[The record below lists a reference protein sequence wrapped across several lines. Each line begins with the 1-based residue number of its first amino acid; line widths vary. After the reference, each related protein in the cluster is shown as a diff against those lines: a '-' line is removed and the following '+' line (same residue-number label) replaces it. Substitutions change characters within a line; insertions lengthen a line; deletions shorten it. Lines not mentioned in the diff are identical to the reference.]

1 MRSLR
6 LIVAAL
12 ALAAVAV
19 AALPARGDDPVERR
33 GAGLITKLVFK
44 GNRKVEDDAIKANLA
59 SRVGSTIS
67 QDHIRDD
74 VRAIW
79 RMGYFEDVQVE
90 IASGP
95 GGLVVIY
102 RVKEKPSIRKILVR
116 GNDEVGIDKI
126 NEVMDLRK
134 DAILD
139 LTKVKKNAEK
149 IKDLYIDK
157 GFYLAQVA
165 YELLRVSE
173 TEVDVL
179 FVVKEFAKV
188 EVRRIN
194 FIGNKIASS
203 DDLRGV
209 MQTQEG
215 GWFSFLTS
223 SGTYKQDAFDR
234 DLMLITA
241 YYYDHGYINVKLA
254 KPQVSLSGDK
264 RYMYISIAVTEGEQY
279 RIGKL
284 DFRGDLIG
292 TKAEHAR
299 RLTVKPGEIFNR
311 SKLGQDILKMTD
323 WYKDQGYAYVD
334 ITPLTAIDSEHRI
347 VDLNFEVQ
355 RGNKVYF
362 ERINIRGN
370 VKTRDK
376 VIRRELKVS
385 EGELY
390 NQTRIELSKRRA
402 QMLGFFEKVDIS
414 TKRGS
419 SDEYVVV
426 NVEVTERPTG
436 TFQIGAGFSSVE
448 NFIAQA
454 QISQNNLFG
463 RGQTMAL
470 MAQMSS
476 MRQLFSLRFI
486 EPYFL
491 DTYWT
496 FAFNLYNTALVYDYF
511 NREAT
516 GGDLTWGY
524 ALHDDVRLFLTYKLE
539 YVSVSTS
546 GGGVLLS
553 SGSTLSQISGTQVAN
568 LFRDG
573 LTSALRG
580 SISWDTR
587 NDRMFPTRGMFHNL
601 SAEIADPYTGSRNT
615 YTRYSWFSRFYRA
628 LWGPFVLKVNLEAG
642 FINSRQPQGVPIFE
656 RYFVGGIMDVR
667 GFRLRSLG
675 PRILIPSS
683 TDPNASLIQYN
694 VGGNLQTIGN
704 AEIEFPIFEKVGIK
718 GVVFFD
724 VGNAW
729 NTEGRYCGRVAG
741 SVIPTQLHKSQ
752 DPCVKFAFDGLRT
765 SAGFGFRW
773 FSPIGPLRFEWG
785 LPLYRLPGED
795 KIVFEFTIGSFF

>member
-1 MRSLR
+1 MRELR
-6 LIVAAL
+6 LAIAAVALAAL
-12 ALAAVAV
+12 ALAA
-19 AALPARGDDPVERR
+19 LPARADDG
-33 GAGLITKLVFK
+33 GAGLITKVVFK
-44 GNRKVEDDAIKANLA
+44 GNRKVEDDAIKANIQ
-59 SRVGSTIS
+59 SRVGSTLS
-67 QDHIRDD
+67 REQLRED

-79 RMGYFEDVQVE
+79 RMGYFEDVRVE
-90 IASGP
+90 AQSGP
-95 GGLVVIY
+95 GGGLVLVFF
-102 RVKEKPSIRKILVR
+102 VKEKPSIRKILVR
-116 GNDEVGIDKI
+116 GNDELGIDKI

-149 IKDLYIDK
+149 IKDQYIDK
-157 GFYLAQVA
+157 GFYLAQVN
-165 YELLRVSE
+165 YELIRVSD
-173 TEVDVL
+173 TEVDVV
-179 FVVKEFAKV
+179 FIIKEFAKV
-188 EVRRIN
+188 EVRRIH

-203 DDLRGV
+203 EDLRGV

-241 YYYDHGYINVKLA
+241 YYYDHGYINVKLS
-254 KPQVSLSGDK
+254 KPQVSLSSDK

-279 RIGKL
+279 RLGKL
-284 DFRGDLIG
+284 DFRGELLG
-292 TKAEHAR
+292 TREMHFR
-299 RLTVKPGEIFNR
+299 RLTVKTGEIFNR
-311 SKLGQDILKMTD
+311 SKLGQDIVKLTD

-347 VDLNFEVQ
+347 VDLAFEVQ

-362 ERINIRGN
+362 ERINVRGN

-376 VIRRELKVS
+376 VIRRELKIA

-390 NQTRIELSKRRA
+390 SQTRLELSKRRC

-491 DTYWT
+491 DTLWT

-511 NREAT
+511 NREAS

-539 YVSVSTS
+539 YVTVNTSNTGVFLST
-546 GGGVLLS
+546 
-553 SGSTLSQISGTQVAN
+553 GSTTNKIAGAQVAN

-580 SISWDTR
+580 SLSWDTR
-587 NDRMFPTRGMFHNL
+587 NDRMFPTKGMFHNL
-601 SAEIADPYTGSRNT
+601 SAEVADPYTGSHNT
-615 YTRYSWFSRFYRA
+615 YTRYTWFSRFYQR

-642 FINSRQPQGVPIFE
+642 FIDSRRAEGVPIFE

-667 GFRLRSLG
+667 GFRLRTLG

-683 TDPNASLIQYN
+683 TDPNAQLIQYN

-704 AEIEFPIFEKVGIK
+704 FEIEFPIFEKVGIK

-741 SVIPTQLHKSQ
+741 SVVPTQLHKSQ
-752 DPCVKFAFDGLRT
+752 DPCVKFAFDGLRE

-785 LPLYRLPGED
+785 LPLYRLHGED

>member
-1 MRSLR
+1 MRRAR
-6 LIVAAL
+6 LIVGVL

-19 AALPARGDDPVERR
+19 AALPARADDPAERR
-33 GAGLITKLVFK
+33 GAGLITKVLFK
-44 GNRKVEDDAIKANLA
+44 GNRKVEDDAIRANLQ
-59 SRVGSTIS
+59 SRVGSTLHPE
-67 QDHIRDD
+67 QIRED

-79 RMGYFEDVQVE
+79 RMGYFEDVRVE
-90 IASGP
+90 IAGGP
-95 GGLVVIY
+95 GGLVLVFRI
-102 RVKEKPSIRKILVR
+102 KEKPSIRKLLVR
-116 GNDEVGIDKI
+116 GNDEVSLDKI

-149 IKDLYIDK
+149 IKDLYVDK
-157 GFYLAQVA
+157 GFYLAQVH
-165 YELLRVSE
+165 YELQRQSD
-173 TEVDVL
+173 TEVDVI

-188 EVRRIN
+188 EVRRIT
-194 FIGNKIASS
+194 FIGNRVASS

-234 DLMLITA
+234 DLMLVTA
-241 YYYDHGYINVKLA
+241 FYYDHGYINVKLA
-254 KPQVSLSGDK
+254 KPQVSLSADK
-264 RYMYISIAVTEGEQY
+264 RYMYISIAITEGEQY

-284 DFRGDLIG
+284 EFRGELIG
-292 TKAEHAR
+292 TREDHLK
-299 RLTVKPGEIFNR
+299 RLTVRPGEIFNR
-311 SKLGQDILKMTD
+311 SKLGQDIVKMTD

-334 ITPLTAIDSEHRI
+334 ITPLTSIDSEHRI

-376 VIRRELKVS
+376 VIRRELKIA

-390 NQTRIELSKRRA
+390 NQTRLELSKRRA

-426 NVEVTERPTG
+426 NVEITERPTG
-436 TFQIGAGFSSVE
+436 TFQVGAGFSSVE

-454 QISQNNLFG
+454 QVSQNNLFG
-463 RGQTMAL
+463 RGQTLAL

-491 DTYWT
+491 DSLWT
-496 FAFNLYNTALVYDYF
+496 FSFNIYNTALIFDYF

-524 ALHDDVRLFLTYKLE
+524 ALLDDVRLFLTYKLE
-539 YVSVSTS
+539 DVSVTTR
-546 GGGVLLS
+546 GHGLLLS
-553 SGSTLSQISGTQVAN
+553 GSVSSPIAGTQVAN
-568 LFRDG
+568 LFRAG
-573 LTSALRG
+573 ITSAVRG
-580 SISWDTR
+580 SVSWDTR

-601 SAEIADPYTGSRNT
+601 SAEVADPYTGSHNT
-615 YTRYSWFSRFYRA
+615 YTRYTWFSRFYRQ

-642 FINSRQPQGVPIFE
+642 FITSRQAQGVPIFE

-675 PRILIPSS
+675 PRILVPGSP
-683 TDPNASLIQYN
+683 DPNSSLIQFN
-694 VGGNLQTIGN
+694 VGGNMQTIGN

-718 GVVFFD
+718 GVVFVD

-741 SVIPTQLHKSQ
+741 SLVPSQLHKSQ
-752 DPCVKFAFDGLRT
+752 DPCVKFAFDGLRE

-795 KIVFEFTIGSFF
+795 RIVFEFTIGSFF